1 MQLVTQTM
9 KALRERVTH
18 QVVTK
23 QTWLLPVVFPDLS
36 FLFLPALH
44 SLFPA
49 GGRSVLTEQG
59 RSILHLW
66 AQGPRLTG
74 VISPA

>member
-1 MQLVTQTM
+1 MGMGRDRIMWLVTQKM

-23 QTWLLPVVFPDLS
+23 QTWLLPVAFPDLI

-49 GGRSVLTEQG
+49 
-59 RSILHLW
+59 
-66 AQGPRLTG
+66 
-74 VISPA
+74 